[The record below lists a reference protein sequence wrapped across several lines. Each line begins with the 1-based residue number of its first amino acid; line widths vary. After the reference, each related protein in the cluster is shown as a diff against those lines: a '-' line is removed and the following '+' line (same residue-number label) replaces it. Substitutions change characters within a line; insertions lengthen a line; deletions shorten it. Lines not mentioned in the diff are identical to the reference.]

1 MAIDLDALRR
11 KHEELNS
18 QGGNNSGDV
27 LEKFYQLNMGTNVVR
42 ILPWKDDTH
51 EFYAETKIHRIPQP
65 DGKIKNFHCRKVH
78 GESCPLCDLYYALW
92 KTGRKED
99 ENLARQIKPRARYY
113 MNVFDRDN
121 EEVKILSVG
130 VIIYK
135 KIIATILD
143 EDYGDITDMENGFD
157 FKIVKEMDGDFPKY
171 DQSQARP
178 KSTPLGSKQLMAS
191 IPEQL
196 HEIHDL
202 VRLEDYSEMRKQV
215 DMLTGIPNSV
225 EDTSEESD
233 TSDDNYLEK
242 LQS

>member
-11 KHEELNS
+11 KHEELNN
-18 QGGNNSGDV
+18 QGGGSSENV
-27 LEKFYQLNMGTNVVR
+27 LDKFYQLDLGTNVVR
-42 ILPWKDDTH
+42 ILPWKNEEN
-51 EFYAETKIHRIPQP
+51 EFYAETKIHRVPQP

-157 FKIVKEMDGDFPKY
+157 FKIIKEMDGEFPKY

-178 KSTPLGSKQLMAS
+178 KSTPLGNKQLIAGIS
-191 IPEQL
+191 EQL

-202 VRLEDYSEMRKQV
+202 VRLEEYDEMRKQV

-225 EDTSEESD
+225 EDTSEESE
-233 TSDDNYLEK
+233 TSDDDYLEK